1 MGGREDVLKPQENNV
16 KQQRRSFL
24 DLLILPVEEVKQ

>member
-24 DLLILPVEEVKQ
+24 DLLILPVEEVK